1 MSPSIKISTDTSND
15 IKIAECYFL
24 LCDNDMHTLHYI
36 VERVL
41 GNKFTPYEIGEAM
54 KLYMAL

>member
-1 MSPSIKISTDTSND
+1 MENSIKISTDISDD

-36 VERVL
+36 VKQVL
-41 GNKFTPYEIGEAM
+41 GDKFTPHEIGEAM